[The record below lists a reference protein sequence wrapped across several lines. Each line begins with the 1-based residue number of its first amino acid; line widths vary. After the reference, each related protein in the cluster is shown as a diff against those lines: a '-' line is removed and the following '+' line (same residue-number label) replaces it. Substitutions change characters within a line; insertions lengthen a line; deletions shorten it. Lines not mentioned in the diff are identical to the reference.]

1 MKENY
6 QNLIPLLILVV
17 GKFFDRFLNIG
28 LGLFMPFVFLH
39 DFSKFFFNMGFIL
52 CDVKLRR
59 TDVDGHNVDKIHKAL
74 KHALWYLTHQEL
86 EDFQTKFKA
95 KG

>member
-1 MKENY
+1 
-6 QNLIPLLILVV
+6 
-17 GKFFDRFLNIG
+17 
-28 LGLFMPFVFLH
+28 MPFIFLH
-39 DFSKFFFNMGFIL
+39 DFLKFVLNMGSIL

-59 TDVDGHNVDKIHKAL
+59 RDVDEHNVDKIHKVL
-74 KHALWYLTHQEL
+74 KHALWYLIHQEL